1 MVTRL
6 MADPKSRVLYAAIAR
21 ILRPLIHILIRNGIS
36 YGTFADLAKWLF
48 VDVANREFGIE
59 GRKQTIS
66 RVSVITGLNRKEVK
80 RVSELPVPDDQANS
94 ERYNRAARV
103 IAGWRRDNAFC
114 SKKDGPADLLVTG
127 PGATFQT
134 LVKKYSGDMPYR
146 AILDELSRVGAVV
159 RIDNDRVHLLARA
172 YLPAGDENMKIHIL
186 GTDVAQLITS
196 IQHNLAPD
204 KRGLFYQRKVMYD
217 NLPQDVL
224 PAFRKLSAES
234 AQKLL
239 EKLDAWLSDRDRDSS
254 SGASGSG
261 RNIAGLGIYY
271 FEEPFDEKE

>member
-1 MVTRL
+1 
-6 MADPKSRVLYAAIAR
+6 MADPKSRVLYAAMAR

-48 VDVANREFGIE
+48 VDVARREFAIE

-80 RVSELPVPDDQANS
+80 RVSELPVPDDQASS

-103 IAGWRRDNAFC
+103 IAGWRRDKAFR
-114 SKKDGPADLLVTG
+114 STKGGPADLPVTG
-127 PGATFQT
+127 PGATFQI
-134 LVKKYSGDMPYR
+134 LVKKYSGDMPFR
-146 AILDELSRVGAVV
+146 AILDELIRVGAAV
-159 RIDNDRVHLLARA
+159 RTNEDRVHLLARA

-186 GTDVAQLITS
+186 GTDVAHLIAS

-204 KRGLFYQRKVMYD
+204 DRGPFYQRKVMYD

-224 PAFRKLSAES
+224 PDFRKLSTAS

-239 EKLDAWLSDRDRDSS
+239 EKLDTWLSDRDRDSGS
-254 SGASGSG
+254 DVSGNG

-271 FEEPFDEKE
+271 FEEPY

>member
-1 MVTRL
+1 
-6 MADPKSRVLYAAIAR
+6 MADPKSRVLHAAIAR

-48 VDVANREFGIE
+48 VDVAKRDFAIE

-80 RVSELPVPDDQANS
+80 RVSGLPAPDDQASS

-103 IAGWRRDNAFC
+103 IAGWRRDKAFC
-114 SKKDGPADLLVTG
+114 SKKGGPADLPVTG

-134 LVKKYSGDMPYR
+134 LVKKYSGDMPFR
-146 AILDELSRVGAVV
+146 AILDELIRVQAAV
-159 RIDNDRVHLLARA
+159 RIDEDRVHLLARA

-186 GTDVAQLITS
+186 GTDVAHLIAS

-204 KRGLFYQRKVMYD
+204 KRGPFYQRKVLYD
-217 NLPQDVL
+217 NLPDDVL
-224 PAFRKLSAES
+224 PDFRQLSAES

-239 EKLDAWLSDRDRDSS
+239 ETLDTWLAVRDRDSGS
-254 SGASGSG
+254 DISGTG
-261 RNIAGLGIYY
+261 RHIAGLGIYY
-271 FEEPFDEKE
+271 FEESYDENDETD

>member
-1 MVTRL
+1 

-48 VDVANREFGIE
+48 VDVANRDFAIE

-66 RVSVITGLNRKEVK
+66 RISVITGLNRKEVK
-80 RVSELPVPDDQANS
+80 RVSDLPDPDDQASS

-103 IAGWRRDNAFC
+103 IAGWRRDKAFC
-114 SKKDGPADLLVTG
+114 TKKGGPADLPVTG

-134 LVKKYSGDMPYR
+134 LVKKYSGDMPFR
-146 AILDELSRVGAVV
+146 AILDELIRVGAAE
-159 RIDNDRVHLLARA
+159 RTNGDRVHLLARA
-172 YLPAGDENMKIHIL
+172 YLPAGDKNMKIHIL
-186 GTDVAQLITS
+186 GTDVAHLIAS

-204 KRGLFYQRKVMYD
+204 ARGPFYQRKVLYD
-217 NLPQDVL
+217 NLPQDAL
-224 PAFRKLSAES
+224 PAFRQLSADS

-239 EKLDAWLSDRDRDSS
+239 ETLDTWLSDHDRDSGPAV
-254 SGASGSG
+254 SGTG
-261 RNIAGLGIYY
+261 RHIAGLGIYY
-271 FEEPFDEKE
+271 FEEPYDDYDETD

>member
-1 MVTRL
+1 

-48 VDVANREFGIE
+48 VDVAKREFAIA
-59 GRKQTIS
+59 GRKQTMS

-80 RVSELPVPDDQANS
+80 RVSELPVPDDQASS

-103 IAGWRRDNAFC
+103 IAGWRRDKAFC
-114 SKKDGPADLLVTG
+114 SEKGEPADLPVAG
-127 PGATFQT
+127 MGATFQT
-134 LVKKYSGDMPYR
+134 LVKKYSGDMPFR
-146 AILDELSRVGAVV
+146 AILDELIRVGAAA
-159 RIDNDRVHLLARA
+159 RTDADRVHLLARA
-172 YLPAGDENMKIHIL
+172 YLPTGDENMKIHIL
-186 GTDVAQLITS
+186 GTDVAHLIAS
-196 IQHNLAPD
+196 IQHNLVPD
-204 KRGLFYQRKVMYD
+204 KRGSFYQRKVMYD

-224 PAFRKLSAES
+224 PAFRKLSTAS

-239 EKLDAWLSDRDRDSS
+239 EKLDAWLSDHDRDSS
-254 SGASGSG
+254 YGVSGSG

-271 FEEPFDEKE
+271 FEEPYDEKE